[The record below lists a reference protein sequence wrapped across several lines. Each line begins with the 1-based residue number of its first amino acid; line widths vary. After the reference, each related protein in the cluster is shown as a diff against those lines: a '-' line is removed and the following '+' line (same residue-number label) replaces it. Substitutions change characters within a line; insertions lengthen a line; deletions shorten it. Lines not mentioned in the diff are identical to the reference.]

1 MSNKELQKPIFPLVP
16 GEKVPAKNAVGFSD
30 PVNYEKLRSL
40 CKPGENY
47 GLLMGK
53 NTGLFCLD
61 FDLYKSGKKYTL
73 ENFKEQFGD
82 TVYVTETPRGGFH
95 VVFEYEPRMDTWSQ
109 VTGIDGYLD
118 TRTTGGY
125 IVGAGSKTVDGEYK
139 RLNGDILKPTKMPE
153 EWKGLIEERSK
164 NMSEEGLFWRRVC
177 G

>member
-73 ENFKEQFGD
+73 ENFKEQFGEND
-82 TVYVTETPRGGFH
+82 NHFTINESQPCVYRQYFLRP
-95 VVFEYEPRMDTWSQ
+95 WSWCDDRAHLP
-109 VTGIDGYLD
+109 V
-118 TRTTGGY
+118 
-125 IVGAGSKTVDGEYK
+125 A
-139 RLNGDILKPTKMPE
+139 
-153 EWKGLIEERSK
+153 ERS
-164 NMSEEGLFWRRVC
+164 NR
-177 G
+177 